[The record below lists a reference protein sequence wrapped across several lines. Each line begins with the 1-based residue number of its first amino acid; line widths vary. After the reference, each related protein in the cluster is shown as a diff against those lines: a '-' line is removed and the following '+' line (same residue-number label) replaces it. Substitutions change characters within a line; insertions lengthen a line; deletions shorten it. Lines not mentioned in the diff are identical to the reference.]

1 MKLEPIQLAPYDLL
15 NECANEMLGWLAQ
28 EDKTI
33 TVEVPD
39 NLPPLYADYRLMRRV
54 ILNLLS
60 NSIKHTPAGTHICL
74 RAAPHRLLPAPGTDP
89 AGAAVSQILIEV
101 EDNGPGI
108 RPAYLE
114 RIFEK
119 FGRFSTE
126 NPAVQSS
133 TGLGLTLCRLVVE
146 AHGGTIGVT
155 STLGQ
160 RTTFRVTMPCT
171 VAGS

>member
-1 MKLEPIQLAPYDLL
+1 MR
-15 NECANEMLGWLAQ
+15 GWLAQ
-28 EDKTI
+28 EGKTI
-33 TVEVPD
+33 ALEISAD
-39 NLPPLYADYRLMRRV
+39 LPLLDADYRLMRRV

-60 NSIKHTPAGTHICL
+60 NAIKHTPIGTRISI
-74 RAAPHRLLPAPGTDP
+74 RAAPYLLLPGHG
-89 AGAAVSQILIEV
+89 AGQTGAIESQVVIEV

-108 RPAYLE
+108 PPAYLE

-126 NPAVQSS
+126 QPALQSS

-155 STLGQ
+155 SAIGQ
-160 RTTFRVTMPCT
+160 GTTFRVTLPHARMR
-171 VAGS
+171 

>member
-1 MKLEPIQLAPYDLL
+1 MELELVELAPYDLL
-15 NECANEMLGWLAQ
+15 NECADEMHGWLAQ
-28 EDKTI
+28 EGKKI

-39 NLPPLYADYRLMRRV
+39 DLAPLYADYRLMRRV

-74 RAAPHRLLPAPGTDP
+74 RAVPHLLLPAPGSDSD
-89 AGAAVSQILIEV
+89 GAVVSQILIEV

-108 RPAYLE
+108 PPAYLE

-126 NPAVQSS
+126 HPGVQSS
-133 TGLGLTLCRLVVE
+133 TGLGLTFCRLAIE

-160 RTTFRVTMPCT
+160 RTTFRVTMPGT

>member
-1 MKLEPIQLAPYDLL
+1 MH
-15 NECANEMLGWLAQ
+15 GWLAQ
-28 EDKTI
+28 EGKKI

-39 NLPPLYADYRLMRRV
+39 DLAPLYADYRLMRRV

-74 RAAPHRLLPAPGTDP
+74 RAAPHLLLPAPGSD
-89 AGAAVSQILIEV
+89 ADGAVVSQILIEV

-108 RPAYLE
+108 PPAYLE

-119 FGRFSTE
+119 FGRFSTNHPE
-126 NPAVQSS
+126 VQSS
-133 TGLGLTLCRLVVE
+133 TGLGLTLCRLVIE

-160 RTTFRVTMPCT
+160 RTTFRVTMPGT